1 MTLEEYLEA
10 AIEVAIDENDCPH
23 TSDAD
28 IRYYMMEE
36 HKEFMYG
43 QFKFPA
49 AKIDASDPNY
59 WSKTIFEWNWDD
71 VVEEADH
78 YSQPFK

>member
-1 MTLEEYLEA
+1 MTHEEYLEA

-36 HKEFMYG
+36 HKAFMVDML
-43 QFKFPA
+43 KRSKP
-49 AKIDASDPNY
+49 DTSDPNY

>member
-36 HKEFMYG
+36 HKALMVDML
-43 QFKFPA
+43 KRS
-49 AKIDASDPNY
+49 KLDASDPNY

>member
-36 HKEFMYG
+36 HKAFMVDML
-43 QFKFPA
+43 KRSKPDTA
-49 AKIDASDPNY
+49 DPNY